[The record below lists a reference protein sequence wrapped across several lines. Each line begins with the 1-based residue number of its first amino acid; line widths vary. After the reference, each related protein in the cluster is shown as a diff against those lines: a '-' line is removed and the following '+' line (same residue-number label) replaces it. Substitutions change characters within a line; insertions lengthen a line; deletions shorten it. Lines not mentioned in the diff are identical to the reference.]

1 MNYCSPTRATALAPA
16 PHLLIPSPARGRGWP
31 KAGRGEASHTHT
43 HTAPDRN
50 PNTGNNC
57 TTSPIT
63 AALLPASTLNLSTA
77 QTSSTTTP
85 AKPPSAEQTRAEIT
99 TLLNDFLKPGSND
112 KAETHERFWADDLV
126 YTSAMGVVR
135 SKADILKS
143 FKPSDTKPA
152 AGSATAAP
160 AAPAAP
166 TVFSAEDIVVR
177 PYGANGDVAA
187 LTFRLVAREANGT
200 TTYYRNSGTFLWRGG
215 KWQAVTWQAT
225 RVTGTTAQ

>member
-1 MNYCSPTRATALAPA
+1 VAEGRERGSPHAITHTQHLIGTPMHKHLRLITSSTLTTAL
-16 PHLLIPSPARGRGWP
+16 LL
-31 KAGRGEASHTHT
+31 
-43 HTAPDRN
+43 
-50 PNTGNNC
+50 
-57 TTSPIT
+57 
-63 AALLPASTLNLSTA
+63 ASTLNLATA
-77 QTSSTTTP
+77 QTSSTAA

-160 AAPAAP
+160 AAPTTP

-225 RVTGTTAQ
+225 RVNTKANSE

>member
-1 MNYCSPTRATALAPA
+1 MHKALHRLTLTTAL
-16 PHLLIPSPARGRGWP
+16 LI
-31 KAGRGEASHTHT
+31 
-43 HTAPDRN
+43 
-50 PNTGNNC
+50 
-57 TTSPIT
+57 
-63 AALLPASTLNLSTA
+63 ASTLNVAAA
-77 QTSSTTTP
+77 QS

-143 FKPSDTKPA
+143 FKPSDAKPA
-152 AGSATAAP
+152 AGSTT

-187 LTFRLVAREANGT
+187 LTFRLVATEADGKK
-200 TTYYRNSGTFLWRGG
+200 TYYRNSGTFLWRGG

-225 RVTGTTAQ
+225 KVADTQKN